1 MAFVTSALDPRVTAL
16 LAAGWSGRY
25 LPKMFAEH
33 VAADPKIVD
42 LVEAEITRLRAVP
55 KGRCYASDKHL
66 RILNELMAKHRASS
80 TVP

>member
-1 MAFVTSALDPRVTAL
+1 MSSGLDPRVTAL
-16 LAAGWSGRY
+16 LSAGWSGRY

-33 VAADPKIVD
+33 VAADPKIVG

-55 KGRCYASDKHL
+55 KGRCYASEKHL
-66 RILNELMAKHRASS
+66 RILNELMTKHRASE